1 MKPLDQFTLPI
12 SGLRVGLHAYDF
24 AIGDEFFRQFE
35 GSDITSGKFRV
46 HVDFD
51 KRQDFFQV
59 GISFEGTVRL
69 PCDRCL
75 EDFDLPL
82 SGEEVLLVKFDE
94 TPWEDAD
101 VVYILPGTQEFNLA
115 RYIYE
120 YIHLAMPM
128 TRTHSEAGLSCDP
141 GMLKYL
147 TDDAPASPVR
157 PDPSVWDTL
166 KGLQHDN

>member
-1 MKPLDQFTLPI
+1 MKPLDPFTLPI

-24 AIGDEFFRQFE
+24 EVGPDFFGQFE
-35 GSDITSGKFRV
+35 GSDIKNGEFRV

-59 GISFEGTVRL
+59 DISFEGTVHQ

-75 EDFDLPL
+75 EEFDLPVA
-82 SGEEVLLVKFDE
+82 GEETLLVKFDE

-101 VVYILPGTQEFNLA
+101 VVYILPGTTEFNLA
-115 RYIYE
+115 KYIYE
-120 YIHLAMPM
+120 YIHLALPM
-128 TRTHSEAGLSCDP
+128 TRTHSEAGSACDP

-147 TDDAPASPVR
+147 TGEDMAAPPR
-157 PDPSVWDTL
+157 PDTSVWDTL
-166 KGLQHDN
+166 KGLPHDN